1 MRAKLFKN
9 KCLLPIFTA
18 WLLWLMF
25 LSCVSIRK
33 DSSLSDSS
41 KGEMS
46 FNVVCFD
53 AKKYKCCDIEIVKT
67 VSTEH
72 KGGSVCANN

>member
-46 FNVVCFD
+46 FNVTI
-53 AKKYKCCDIEIVKT
+53 ALYRYHT
-67 VSTEH
+67 
-72 KGGSVCANN
+72 